1 MASVASCEAGGQA
14 ACGEGRRSPR
24 DECCAAALDSA
35 AGHSAAHYLRVVVRH
50 LAEQVVRDVRVGDV
64 VVEDVKESIVA
75 VDGR

>member
-1 MASVASCEAGGQA
+1 MREGVG
-14 ACGEGRRSPR
+14 ACLEM
-24 DECCAAALDSA
+24 SA
-35 AGHSAAHYLRVVVRH
+35 AQLPCSAQPSAAHYLRVVVRQ